1 MVRGGKGVGS
11 GEGRR
16 VVEGGRKRG
25 RWRGWVWVERG
36 GGGNKEGDRELDTK
50 RVKMERGRKG

>member
-1 MVRGGKGVGS
+1 MGS